1 MENSKLLYIEC
12 LNNDKYLKELITDS
26 YKWRFALENS
36 NIGVWDWNAKTNE
49 VFYSEES
56 KQMIGYEDYEIGNTS
71 DEWDKRV
78 HPEDREAYYRDFNA
92 HLRGELDIYI
102 NEHRIRCKDGS
113 YTWILDRGKVVSKD
127 NDGKPTR
134 IIGTHSNITKR
145 KEVEEALKIN
155 LDLITN
161 QNDRLHNFTH
171 IVSHNLRTH
180 VGNFESILEF
190 YDQASSENEKEDMVN
205 HLKTISKSLTE
216 TITDL
221 NSIISIKSKS
231 DTKALNQR
239 VNLRDVAKKVV
250 ESLVLDIK
258 KHNVLIENLIPETI
272 YLNTN
277 VSYLNSVVHNLI
289 SNSIKYSS
297 KTRQPLITLNCDV
310 TINTIQLTVKD
321 NGIGIDLNKHE
332 DKIFQL
338 YQTFHGTQREDSK
351 GIGLYI
357 TKTQVEA
364 LGGTIEV
371 DSTPNQGTCF
381 KVTLNT

>member
-1 MENSKLLYIEC
+1 MS
-12 LNNDKYLKELITDS
+12 
-26 YKWRFALENS
+26 
-36 NIGVWDWNAKTNE
+36 
-49 VFYSEES
+49 
-56 KQMIGYEDYEIGNTS
+56 
-71 DEWDKRV
+71 
-78 HPEDREAYYRDFNA
+78 PE
-92 HLRGELDIYI
+92 
-102 NEHRIRCKDGS
+102 
-113 YTWILDRGKVVSKD
+113 
-127 NDGKPTR
+127 
-134 IIGTHSNITKR
+134 
-145 KEVEEALKIN
+145 
-155 LDLITN
+155 
-161 QNDRLHNFTH
+161 
-171 IVSHNLRTH
+171 
-180 VGNFESILEF
+180 
-190 YDQASSENEKEDMVN
+190 
-205 HLKTISKSLTE
+205 TISKSLTE

-239 VNLRDVAKKVV
+239 VNLREVAKKVV

-277 VSYLNSVVHNLI
+277 VSYLNSVIHNLI

-297 KTRQPLITLNCDV
+297 KTRQPSITLNCNV

-321 NGIGIDLNKHE
+321 NGIGIDLNKHD

-381 KVTLNT
+381 KVILNT